1 MAEIQDRV
9 RQRVRAELLQH
20 GASSALE
27 DAEMYAE
34 VDRLLRGAIDRSG
47 PRALLLPELLGDPDQ
62 WRLDT
67 GMRYQSHR
75 GGIGALVIFV
85 KRRLLMPAFRFLFE
99 YSRDNFDRQQR
110 VNLVLF
116 ACVQELAIENAA
128 LRRELRNLSSG
139 SEDPDVQ
146 GHAGGA

>member
-1 MAEIQDRV
+1 VAADAVMAEIQDRV

-20 GASSALE
+20 GASAALDDIE
-27 DAEMYAE
+27 IYAE

-47 PRALLLPELLGDPDQ
+47 PRALLLPELLGAPED

-67 GMRYQSHR
+67 AMHYQSHR
-75 GGIGALVIFV
+75 GGIGALIIFL
-85 KRRLLMPAFRFLFE
+85 KRRLLMPVFRFLFE

-116 ACVQELAIENAA
+116 ACIQELAIQNAA
-128 LRRELRNLSSG
+128 LRRELKMRG
-139 SEDPDVQ
+139 E
-146 GHAGGA
+146 